1 MESFLRQF
9 MDLKRGS
16 TGLGWD
22 PRRKTIDAPDE
33 WWKEK
38 LEVVPNAKKFRYC
51 GINPELEHK
60 LDSMFMGVIAT
71 GVHAWTPNQGI
82 DHENFHGDTEKL
94 DATTDSFED
103 PSQSFDSISEC
114 SQFKQPSSTTSTG
127 SRKKKFGS
135 GFLRSQITQLVNSC
149 TNISSGTNSSQPII
163 EAPLLSAAIKIL
175 EQTTEAFEDLPL
187 YLFSTKL
194 LEDPIKRE
202 FNKCFNKK
210 SLGLFDFCEE
220 WNVVRMQD
228 CIGAIDGTHVDAR
241 VSTAEKVAYIGRCGS
256 TTQNVMAVCDFNM
269 CFTFVMSGWEGSA
282 HDSRI
287 FKFAIRNQQHKFP
300 MPPPNK
306 YYLVDAGYPMQRG
319 FLKPFSDTKYHIP
332 DFQRASQSIRGRKE
346 AFNKRHS
353 SLRGVIERSFGV
365 WKKKWVILRDM
376 PTYPFKKQ
384 VKIVVATMALHNY
397 IRRHPSRDDPE
408 FKVCDEDHSYIPP
421 EAYEY
426 RIGQSLIDN
435 EGDMTNHE
443 AEDGEGAEEMI
454 QLREQIT
461 STLVNEMN

>member
-1 MESFLRQF
+1 MECSENASESPDIVKLKKVIIAALCLINEYYETYIHKTPCMTSSYRGDSWIGELLQGHQTRFHNMFRMSQTIF
-9 MDLKRGS
+9 VDLLYDLENVHGLHGS
-16 TGLGWD
+16 SRTTTREVLAITLYILSHNESIRSTCERFQHSTETISRYFSIGLEALVKLSSLVIKPID
-22 PRRKTIDAPDE
+22 P
-33 WWKEK
+33 
-38 LEVVPNAKKFRYC
+38 
-51 GINPELEHK
+51 
-60 LDSMFMGVIAT
+60 
-71 GVHAWTPNQGI
+71 
-82 DHENFHGDTEKL
+82 
-94 DATTDSFED
+94 SFE
-103 PSQSFDSISEC
+103 
-114 SQFKQPSSTTSTG
+114 
-127 SRKKKFGS
+127 
-135 GFLRSQITQLVNSC
+135 
-149 TNISSGTNSSQPII
+149 NIPR
-163 EAPLLSAAIKIL
+163 KIL
-175 EQTTEAFEDLPL
+175 YDNRYMTYF
-187 YLFSTKL
+187 K
-194 LEDPIKRE
+194 
-202 FNKCFNKK
+202 
-210 SLGLFDFCEE
+210 
-220 WNVVRMQD
+220 D

-241 VSTAEKVAYIGRCGS
+241 VSTAENVAYIGRCGS

-408 FKVCDEDHSYIPP
+408 FKVCDEDQSYIPP

>member
-1 MESFLRQF
+1 MLKLNLRDEEKAVFLV
-9 MDLKRGS
+9 LLRGKANKQHS
-16 TGLGWD
+16 ATS
-22 PRRKTIDAPDE
+22 RRSYPAYPNRTKT
-33 WWKEK
+33 
-38 LEVVPNAKKFRYC
+38 
-51 GINPELEHK
+51 
-60 LDSMFMGVIAT
+60 
-71 GVHAWTPNQGI
+71 
-82 DHENFHGDTEKL
+82 
-94 DATTDSFED
+94 
-103 PSQSFDSISEC
+103 
-114 SQFKQPSSTTSTG
+114 
-127 SRKKKFGS
+127 SRKKFVDSTDSARSRPFLRLSRQRRLTLVEHVPREKNKLVDLLAKFGNPHTTA
-135 GFLRSQITQLVNSC
+135 LR
-149 TNISSGTNSSQPII
+149 
-163 EAPLLSAAIKIL
+163 
-175 EQTTEAFEDLPL
+175 
-187 YLFSTKL
+187 KL
-194 LEDPIKRE
+194 LGVYVYPVLRVFEL
-202 FNKCFNKK
+202 NMQ
-210 SLGLFDFCEE
+210 LGLFGA
-220 WNVVRMQD
+220 MQNAFYNGYVFRLNHFRD
-228 CIGAIDGTHVDAR
+228 SHQLLYRSSVISHSHALSSGDRSSQLSEIARHFDSNSRLRYHIAPRGNLPRLHRIVDRRLLARSGAIDGTHVDAR

-269 CFTFVMSGWEGSA
+269 CFTYVMSGWEGSVY
-282 HDSRI
+282 DSRI

-306 YYLVDAGYPMQRG
+306 YYLVDAGYLMQRG

-332 DFQRASQSIRGRKE
+332 DFQRASQSIRWRKE

-376 PTYPFKKQ
+376 PTYQFKKQ

-408 FKVCDEDHSYIPP
+408 FNVCDEDQSYIPP